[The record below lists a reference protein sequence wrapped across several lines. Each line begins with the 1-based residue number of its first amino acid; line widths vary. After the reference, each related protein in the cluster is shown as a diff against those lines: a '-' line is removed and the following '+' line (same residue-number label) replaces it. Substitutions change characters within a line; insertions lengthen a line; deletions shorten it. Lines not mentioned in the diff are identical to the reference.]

1 MCKICKALDCTLN
14 DILKKIWN
22 AACVLLEHIPAAEYR
37 KVIVEFIFLIY
48 ISSAKVE
55 NFIHLQVL

>member
-1 MCKICKALDCTLN
+1 MAGKNNTNIGFEKQ
-14 DILKKIWN
+14 IWN

-37 KVIVEFIFLIY
+37 KVIVEFIFLRY

>member
-1 MCKICKALDCTLN
+1 M
-14 DILKKIWN
+14 WN
-22 AACVLLEHIPAAEYR
+22 VACVLLGYIPATEYR
-37 KVIVEFIFLIY
+37 KVIVEFIFLRY